1 MNEGERKLNFKL
13 SKRMK
18 LTDEEDL
25 QNYSKEE
32 LFTKIRQLEAHVFQL
47 KNIIAKQNDGKAK
60 KKIFINKKE
69 KRNFDFSKCKK
80 RHILLKFLYL
90 GWDYLGFAE
99 QENSNETIEH
109 HVFEALKTC
118 CLIESRQTCN
128 YHRCGRTDKGVSSF
142 SQVISLTIRSEKAED
157 GDESTELP
165 YCKMLNR
172 LLPDNIRFIS
182 WCPVPE
188 NFSAR
193 FDCNSR
199 TYKYWFPRGNLDIE
213 IMQEAAN
220 LLTGCHDFRNFCKM
234 DVSNAVVEFVRAI
247 NSMKISICKKD
258 TQFQNEDYDICEI
271 EIKAKAFLWH
281 QIRCI
286 MGILFLVGE
295 GKENPE
301 VVTQLLDVKTQPRKP
316 QYSLGRDFPLNLFFT
331 EYNVSNWQVDQS
343 SLAEVITNLQEK
355 WSDYSIKSS
364 MIGEMIKECL
374 SLKTEGES
382 VRSQS
387 CWLIEGKPPK
397 QYTPLLSRPTC
408 ASLENRIEHFVKK
421 RRIVAEE
428 QTTSNHSEI
437 LEEAQISEITSFES

>member
-213 IMQEAAN
+213 KMQEAAN

-301 VVTQLLDVKTQPRKP
+301 VVTQLLDVKTQPR
-316 QYSLGRDFPLNLFFT
+316 
-331 EYNVSNWQVDQS
+331 
-343 SLAEVITNLQEK
+343 
-355 WSDYSIKSS
+355 SS